1 MPEQNITAAGA
12 RSAFIEG
19 VIACGPTILGYWSI
33 GFASGAI
40 GAVSG
45 FSTGEILLLSA
56 LLYAGSA
63 QFLFYSLWTAG
74 AGPSA
79 VVLAV
84 LLVNIRYLL
93 MSSYLARFFSGASTM
108 QKFVSGVLL
117 TDETFGVATQ
127 FAAGR
132 GIDEAVKFRR
142 GGPAQGRALH
152 NQDDGVGER
161 FGGEQVQVV
170 RLNAEQR
177 HLRPGDT
184 VSGPSLFTLA
194 DIGGYV
200 CVLSHAGPDALAV
213 TVNLDINFMRKAPP
227 GPVYGHCR
235 ILKLGRSLM
244 VFDIDIVAGEDG
256 QTVAFA
262 TGTYSIPPKRKD

>member
-1 MPEQNITAAGA
+1 MNRRLNDMPEQNITVAGA

-40 GAVSG
+40 GAISG
-45 FSTGEILLLSA
+45 FSISEILLLSA

-127 FAAGR
+127 FATGR
-132 GIDEAVKFRR
+132 GTLPYRWMLGLNVAAYANWIVANFMGALFAAVIPTGISHGLGFSLTAMFIGLLALNYFGSARKRLEIVAMVTSAAAVLATMRFLDVNVSVLVATALAATICATALQIRERR
-142 GGPAQGRALH
+142 G
-152 NQDDGVGER
+152 
-161 FGGEQVQVV
+161 
-170 RLNAEQR
+170 
-177 HLRPGDT
+177 
-184 VSGPSLFTLA
+184 TL
-194 DIGGYV
+194 
-200 CVLSHAGPDALAV
+200 S
-213 TVNLDINFMRKAPP
+213 
-227 GPVYGHCR
+227 
-235 ILKLGRSLM
+235 
-244 VFDIDIVAGEDG
+244 
-256 QTVAFA
+256 
-262 TGTYSIPPKRKD
+262 